1 MRESVAMNDYVHK
14 PVRKAVFPVAGLGT
28 RYLPATKVMPKEM
41 LPLVDRPLIQR
52 AVEEAQD
59 AGIEEFIFVSGRN
72 KTLLTEHFEFQP
84 ELQEALREKGKDDLL
99 AKVVSTDIPSGNLM
113 TCIQQKALGLG
124 HAVWC
129 ARKLV
134 GDEPFALSLVDVT
147 TISDTPCL
155 SQMMDVYNTH
165 GGNVVASVPVAR
177 ELTYKYGILDVEDE
191 DADVSSIKSMV
202 EKPKPEDAPSNLSI
216 LGRYILQPEIFDIL
230 ERQSSGALGEIQ
242 LTDAMLELSRTQS
255 FKSAKLKGE
264 SYDCGH
270 HVGFIEANIAFA
282 LNDPIFGSEME
293 KILRKYTK

>member
-1 MRESVAMNDYVHK
+1 MNNKDFK

-41 LPLVDRPLIQR
+41 LHLVDRPLVQR

-59 AGIEEFIFVSGRN
+59 AGIEEFIFVAGRN
-72 KTLLTEHFEFQP
+72 KSLITEHFEFQP
-84 ELQEALREKGKDDLL
+84 ELRDALKDKNKLDLL
-99 AKVVSTDIPSGNLM
+99 KKIESTDIPSGNLF

-134 GDEPFALSLVDVT
+134 GDEPFALALVDVMT
-147 TISDTPCL
+147 LSDTPCM
-155 SQMMDVYNTH
+155 SQMMNAYEEK
-165 GGNVVASVPVAR
+165 GGNIIASVPVAR
-177 ELTYKYGILDVEDE
+177 ELTHKYGILDVADE
-191 DADVSSIKSMV
+191 GSDVTPIRSMV

-216 LGRYILQPEIFDIL
+216 LGRYILQPEIFDVL
-230 ERQSSGALGEIQ
+230 GGQNSGANGEIQ
-242 LTDAMLELSRTQS
+242 LTDAMQTLLKTQDFHS
-255 FKSAKLKGE
+255 VKLDGQ

-282 LNDPIFGSEME
+282 LADPDLGDEMR
-293 KILRKYTK
+293 KILGKYRG